1 MEFLTAFTESELVR
15 NGVIACVLAS
25 LACGVVGSYVVA
37 RRITYIAGG
46 IAHCVFGGLGA
57 ACYLQKVHG
66 LQWAEPFR
74 GAVVAS
80 LAAAI
85 IIGWVSL
92 KAKQW
97 EDTIIGAMWAIG
109 MAVGVLFIAA
119 TPGYSQDLFSY
130 LFGNVAM
137 VSRHDLWLVAGLDLG
152 VLILGLGF
160 YRRFLLVCFDE
171 EFAISRGLN
180 VEAYYLLLL
189 CLVALTVVVLVSV
202 VGIVLVIALLTL
214 PVAIGGVFAKKLWKV
229 MLIGTILSM
238 LLTSSGFAISYE
250 LDIPSGATIIVLTGA
265 VYLAVITTKAIV
277 CRGNR

>member
-1 MEFLTAFTESELVR
+1 MEFLNALFESELVR
-15 NGVIACVLAS
+15 NAVIACVLAS

-57 ACYLQKVHG
+57 GCYLQKVHG
-66 LQWAEPFR
+66 LQWAQPFR

-80 LAAAI
+80 LVAAV

-119 TPGYSQDLFSY
+119 TPGYNQDLFSY

-137 VSRHDLWLVAGLDLG
+137 VSTHDLWLVAGLDLG
-152 VLILGLGF
+152 VIIIGLGF

-189 CLVALTVVVLVSV
+189 CLVALTVVVLVKV

-214 PVAIGGVFAKKLWKV
+214 PVAVGGVFAKKLWGV
-229 MLIGTILSM
+229 MLIGTLLSI
-238 LLTSSGFAISYE
+238 LLTSCGFAISYD

-265 VYLAVITTKAIV
+265 VYLAVITGRAIV
-277 CRGNR
+277 RRGKG

>member
-1 MEFLTAFTESELVR
+1 MEFFNALLESELVR
-15 NGVIACVLAS
+15 NAVIACILAS
-25 LACGVVGSYVVA
+25 MACGVVGSYVVA

-46 IAHCVFGGLGA
+46 IAHCVFGGLGV

-66 LQWAEPFR
+66 LAWAEPFR
-74 GAVVAS
+74 GAVAAA
-80 LAAAI
+80 LLAAI

-92 KAKQW
+92 KARQW

-109 MAVGVLFIAA
+109 MAVGILFIAA
-119 TPGYSQDLFSY
+119 VPGYSQDLFAY

-137 VSRHDLWLVAGLDLG
+137 VSRSDLWLVAGLDVG
-152 VLILGLGF
+152 VIIIALGF

-171 EFAISRGLN
+171 EFARARGVN

-214 PVAIGGVFAKKLWKV
+214 PVAIGGVFTQKLWKI
-229 MLIGTILSM
+229 MAAGTLLSI
-238 LLTSSGFAISYE
+238 LLTSCGFAVSYD

-265 VYLAVITTKAIV
+265 VYLAVITGRAIV
-277 CRGNR
+277 RRGKG